1 MFQPLQI
8 CFYNNSIMFY
18 IENEIEI
25 EIENGNMDQGGG
37 CSTKAAFWYYYSFYF
52 KSCVA
57 HQQESQ

>member
-1 MFQPLQI
+1 MMFQPLQI

-37 CSTKAAFWYYYSFYF
+37 CSTKAAF
-52 KSCVA
+52 
-57 HQQESQ
+57 